1 MSMDLPAVF
10 VTGGNGGIG
19 AAICK
24 QLVLD
29 HGCRVFLGS
38 RSIERGHNAIKDMGL
53 GDKEGNISVV
63 QCDVQSDDSVK
74 EAAAKVGQFCRIC
87 ITCKH
92 LYKVTFSCRLRRHW
106 EIRCYMV
113 SSTMQEQESNME

>member
-1 MSMDLPAVF
+1 MVLPAVF
-10 VTGGNGGIG
+10 VTGGNAGIG

-29 HGCRVFLGS
+29 RGCRVFMGS
-38 RSIERGHNAIKDMGL
+38 RSVERGQNAMKEMSL

-74 EAAAKVGQFCRIC
+74 VAAAKV
-87 ITCKH
+87 CKF
-92 LYKVTFSCRLRRHW
+92 LDMINSSCSFRVLL
-106 EIRCYMV
+106 
-113 SSTMQEQESNME
+113 